1 MFEFRTHARTI
12 AGAGSS
18 DRLAAVITTQ
28 WGASR
33 ILVLTDRPLRAL
45 GLPGKFATTL
55 REGGHDVEIF
65 SDVIADPP
73 EATIDLALQAARSHC
88 AQLIVGFGGGSSMDV
103 AKLVAALAE
112 GSTDIR
118 DVYGMDK
125 ISWPRLPLI
134 QVPTTAG
141 TGSEATPIA
150 IVTRSATVKAG
161 IVSPA
166 LYADIAVLD
175 PLLTLGLPSKV
186 TAATGVDA
194 MVHAIEAYT
203 SRIHKNPVSDS
214 LAREALRLL
223 YHSLERVCREGQDI
237 SARQNMLIGAMMAG
251 QAFANA
257 PVGGIHAL
265 AYPLGGIFHV
275 PHGLS
280 NALMLKP
287 VLRFNLSHAATQY
300 AELAEVILPSISDS
314 PLERAHAFVDTIS
327 RLAEAVGL
335 ETRLAQVGVTT
346 DDLATLAEQA
356 MLQQRLLVNNPR
368 GISYK
373 DAYSLYEEAL

>member
-1 MFEFRTHARTI
+1 MFEFRTHARTMV
-12 AGAGSS
+12 GAGCS
-18 DRLAAVITTQ
+18 DRLADVITAQ

-45 GLPGKFATTL
+45 GLPGKFANTL

-73 EATIDLALQAARSHC
+73 ETTIDQALQAARNHC

-103 AKLVAALAE
+103 AKLAAALAE
-112 GSTDIR
+112 RPTDIR
-118 DVYGMDK
+118 DVYGMNK

-203 SRIHKNPVSDS
+203 SRIHKNPVSDG
-214 LAREALRLL
+214 LAREALRML
-223 YHSLERVCREGQDI
+223 YHSLEPACREGQDVN
-237 SARQNMLIGAMMAG
+237 ARQNMLIGAMMAG

-280 NALMLKP
+280 NALMLRS
-287 VLRFNLSHAATQY
+287 VLRFNLSHATTQY
-300 AELAEVILPSISDS
+300 AELAQVILPDISGS
-314 PLERAHAFVDTIS
+314 PLERAHAFVDAIS
-327 RLAEAVGL
+327 GLAEAVGL
-335 ETRLAQVGVTT
+335 ETRLAQVGVTA